1 LLRGLRVWA
10 FLAVVI
16 GASLCGAPA
25 LAQTN
30 AVGSIGEMP
39 LAGGLRPLL
48 AAIDD
53 PLPPDRSQFL
63 LEFIRRTHNT
73 PPTIKNS
80 PRDALLRAALTH
92 LERAR
97 AGAVTTNTDTLPLPL
112 SSNLWIDEVFKG
124 RATPQTLVADIIG
137 SREASLLYYGLL
149 SLD

>member
-16 GASLCGAPA
+16 GASLCGALA

-53 PLPPDRSQFL
+53 PLPPDRSEFL
-63 LEFIRRTHNT
+63 LEFIRRT
-73 PPTIKNS
+73 
-80 PRDALLRAALTH
+80 TH
-92 LERAR
+92 LRR
-97 AGAVTTNTDTLPLPL
+97 SRTVRVTRCC
-112 SSNLWIDEVFKG
+112 V
-124 RATPQTLVADIIG
+124 R
-137 SREASLLYYGLL
+137 R
-149 SLD
+149 